1 MSYGGEIVQ
10 STYDYDKSTI
20 GPYTIPY
27 TLSYSA
33 ENGVSNVIPMY
44 RLYEEMLQHEGT
56 LAVFNVNNYCIA
68 TLYSDRL
75 VQVPIYQNDKTKD
88 LIQLTFRNR
97 IKVPIVQPVGYIKTY
112 QKCLAVTELPNY
124 LLMDFE
130 RNLIGL
136 ESKMEG
142 TPMVRPPYNL
152 YKVLITEEQAKAVYF
167 DTVKK
172 EPVFI
177 YK

>member
-1 MSYGGEIVQ
+1 MHYGGEIVQ
-10 STYDYDKSTI
+10 STYDWDKCTI
-20 GPYTIPY
+20 GPYVLPSKLGY
-27 TLSYSA
+27 VV
-33 ENGVSNVIPMY
+33 ENGSSNLIPMY

-68 TLYSDRL
+68 TLYDDKL
-75 VQVPIYQNDKTKD
+75 IQVPIYKNDKTKD
-88 LIQLTFRNR
+88 LVQLTFRDR
-97 IKVPIVQPVGYIKTY
+97 IKVPILQPVGFVKTY
-112 QKCLAVTELPNY
+112 QQCLAVTELPNY

-130 RNLIGL
+130 RNLVGL

-142 TPMVRPPYNL
+142 TPLVKPPYNL
-152 YKVLITEEQAKAVYF
+152 YKVLLTDEKAKAVYF
-167 DTVKK
+167 DTVKQ